1 MGKLGAA
8 LFCFLFAVPFGGV
21 GAFATYGIYK
31 MIYDGVRAKE
41 WVRVKAEVT
50 GDADYRYTFKGAT
63 YPGDRL
69 GTMPFNGSS
78 DVDDFDDRVG
88 SLFAQA
94 REEKKPIT
102 VYVNPE
108 NPAESM
114 VDRQIRW
121 GLMLFFVPFALAFGG
136 VGVGALVAIFFILRG
151 DRKATKK
158 DRAAAAAAASAVAQ
172 QSSGAGFLWVFA
184 FFWNAI
190 AFPIAALTVPDI
202 IRTGEWIGLFVLLF
216 PLVGVGLLWAA
227 IAATVQRFRRGR
239 ARIHLASEAIRV
251 GGAVQGH
258 VAYSGGV
265 KVGELFV
272 VRLVCLRHFGA
283 AIEEDSVSTHWN
295 RLLDARAEKEGEGE
309 AVRVP
314 FRIEIPA
321 GAPPTTPDDDEAV
334 HYTWQ
339 LEVKPQQG
347 AEALAERRDIEVLPA
362 LAGTKAAAAQP
373 LPAPT
378 FDTIEKLFG
387 GGNTR

>member
-8 LFCFLFAVPFGGV
+8 LFCLLFAVPFGGV

-31 MIYDGVRAKE
+31 MIHDGVRAKE

-50 GDADYRYTFKGAT
+50 GDASYRYTFKGAT
-63 YPGDRL
+63 YSGDRL
-69 GTMPFNGSS
+69 GTMPFNGTS

-102 VYVNPE
+102 VFVNPD

-121 GLMLFFVPFALAFGG
+121 MLMLFFVPFALAFGG
-136 VGVGALVAIFFILRG
+136 VGVGMLVAIVFILRG

-158 DRAAAAAAASAVAQ
+158 DRAAAAAAATAVSQ
-172 QSSGAGFLWVFA
+172 QSSGAGFLWIFA
-184 FFWNAI
+184 FFWNSI

-202 IRTGEWIGLFVLLF
+202 IRSGEWVGLLVLLF

-239 ARIHLASEAIRV
+239 ARIHLASGEVRV
-251 GGAVQGH
+251 GGAVEGH
-258 VAYSGGV
+258 VAYHGGV
-265 KVGELFV
+265 TPGELFV
-272 VRLVCLRHFGA
+272 VRLVCLRHFGP
-283 AIEEDSVSTHWN
+283 AIDEDSVSTHWN
-295 RLLDARAEKEGEGE
+295 RLLDARAVKEGDG
-309 AVRVP
+309 VRVP

-321 GAPPTTPDDDEAV
+321 GAPPTTPEGDEAI

-339 LEVKPQQG
+339 VEVKPQQG
-347 AEALAERRDIEVLPA
+347 VEALADRRVIDVLPP
-362 LAGTKAAAAQP
+362 LAGTRAAAAEP
-373 LPAPT
+373 MPAPV

-387 GGNTR
+387 GGTTR